1 MRRLALGVMLLL
13 GAPRLLRAQSETSDS
28 LRRAQELYERLD
40 IERAL
45 PLLRQVVSP
54 SWPFEI
60 TKDQR
65 VQALTYLGAAL
76 ALAGARDSALLYF
89 RTAIEREPF
98 TDLDAQRFTPAQ
110 LALFREARRLTFA
123 VAARPVASAR
133 VDPRTE
139 RVTFTVVTT
148 HAAALRVELHPVQ
161 GQAGW
166 VLFEGVNDGP
176 REVPWDGLLPNARL
190 APPGRYELAVVGRS
204 QLLGHSDSARVYFT
218 LAHEAPPLE
227 DTVPDLG
234 PADLLPER
242 FRPSDGR
249 RDLLRGL
256 GVAASAVAI
265 SSVAANGD
273 LGSSGRALS
282 IGVVGTAAIAGVTAF
297 LSTRRERAVPANI
310 EENKRRRATRDV
322 ANVAIARRNAQKV
335 AQTTL
340 VIEPAGGVGP

>member
-13 GAPRLLRAQSETSDS
+13 GAPQLLRAQSETSDS

-54 SWPFEI
+54 SWPFET

-65 VQALTYLGAAL
+65 VQALTLLGASL

-123 VAARPVASAR
+123 VAARPVAAVR

-148 HAAALRVELHPVQ
+148 HAAALRVELRPVL
-161 GQAGW
+161 GQARW

-176 REVPWDGLLPNARL
+176 REVPWDGLLPNAHL

-204 QLLGHSDSARVYFT
+204 QLLGRSDSERVYFT
-218 LAHEAPPLE
+218 LAHETPPLE

-234 PADLLPER
+234 PGDLLPER
-242 FRPSDGR
+242 LQPSDGR
-249 RDLLRGL
+249 HDLLRGL

-273 LGSSGRALS
+273 LGRSGRALS
-282 IGVVGTAAIAGVTAF
+282 IAVAGTAAIAGVTAL
-297 LSTRRERAVPANI
+297 LSTRHERAVPANI
-310 EENKRRRATRDV
+310 EENSRRHAARAV
-322 ANVAIARRNAQKV
+322 ANAAIARRNGGKI